1 MSEVLPAIIGFIGIV
16 VVLFLLSGI
25 RVLREWERMPVLR
38 LGRYVGLK
46 GPGIIYLVPLI
57 DRAPLKIS
65 TRLDTIQFRT
75 ESTLTKDNVPVNV
88 DSVLYMKPVDLEK
101 AVLQV
106 ENYYQATQ
114 LASQTTL
121 REVIGKQS
129 LNELLAEREK
139 VGAKLREIID
149 EKTEAWGIKVT
160 SVEVRDVI
168 IPANLQDAMSRQA
181 QAERERMARV
191 TLATAEFEAS
201 QKMIEAAKAYES
213 SPEGLRLRWM
223 NILYELGQQSQT
235 NTIMLIPASMPE
247 AGWPPIGT
255 YGFKDLTTAQQVQ
268 AAKRRPMP
276 RMEPPPQPPQSEQPE

>member
-1 MSEVLPAIIGFIGIV
+1 MSVNVLAPVIGFIGLIV
-16 VVLFLLSGI
+16 ALFLLSGI

-38 LGRYVGLK
+38 LGRYMGLK
-46 GPGIIYLVPLI
+46 GPGLIYLVPLI
-57 DRAPLKIS
+57 DRAPIRIS
-65 TRLDTIQFRT
+65 TRIDTIQFRT

-121 REVIGKQS
+121 REVIGKVS

-139 VGAKLREIID
+139 VGAHLREIID
-149 EKTEAWGIKVT
+149 EKTEAWGIKAT
-160 SVEVRDVI
+160 AVEVRDVI

-181 QAERERMARV
+181 QAERERIARV

-201 QKMIEAAKAYES
+201 AKMIEAAKMYES
-213 SPEGLRLRWM
+213 SEQGLRLRWM
-223 NILYELGQQSQT
+223 NIIYELGQQAGT
-235 NTIMLIPASMPE
+235 NTIMLIPSSMPE

-255 YGFKDLTTAQQVQ
+255 YGFKELPKGPGEKPAKKTA
-268 AAKRRPMP
+268 PSP
-276 RMEPPPQPPQSEQPE
+276 EPPQSEEPSE

>member
-1 MSEVLPAIIGFIGIV
+1 
-16 VVLFLLSGI
+16 
-25 RVLREWERMPVLR
+25 
-38 LGRYVGLK
+38 
-46 GPGIIYLVPLI
+46 
-57 DRAPLKIS
+57 
-65 TRLDTIQFRT
+65 
-75 ESTLTKDNVPVNV
+75 
-88 DSVLYMKPVDLEK
+88 MKPVDLEK